1 MKTNF
6 IRKPRYEDL
15 IPQNEFLIEKK
26 VTLSNE
32 EFEKFIKNPLNDY
45 AFIADNKEFMFLDND
60 VWHVVLIQSESLD
73 YGILVESEGS
83 NYARYASYISLVGEK
98 FND

>member
-26 VTLSNE
+26 VTLSNK

-83 NYARYASYISLVGEK
+83 NYARYASYISLGGEK